1 MDINGK
7 IDLHM
12 HSAVSDG
19 SDTPGEIIS
28 RVKQA
33 GIGLFSLTDH
43 DAEKGCGIIQSLLKE
58 DDPAF
63 ICGVEF
69 SCKDDQGSYH
79 ILGYG
84 YDPDLP
90 AIKALVEK
98 GHSLRMKKVTARLDF
113 IKNEF
118 GFVFPQEE
126 LQKLLAMDNPG
137 KPHIGNLMVKYGYA
151 ATKEEAIIDYIDKL
165 RIRNE
170 YLSPEEAISGILAG
184 KGIPVLAHPFYGSG
198 DQLVIGQDM
207 EERLKRLTG
216 FGLQG
221 VEAFYSGFSPK
232 LIEHMLGF
240 ADYYHLYVTAGSDY
254 HGKNKLEA
262 LGDTGMN
269 ANSRLVP
276 GMERFFEDV
285 KIYGIN

>member
-198 DQLVIGQDM
+198 DQLVIGQEM

-221 VEAFYSGFSPK
+221 VEAFYSGFAPK
-232 LIEHMLGF
+232 LINQMLEM
-240 ADYYHLYVTAGSDY
+240 ADRYHLYVTAGSDY
-254 HGKNKLEA
+254 HGKNKIVR
-262 LGDTGMN
+262 LGDTGMEEN
-269 ANSRLVP
+269 AAPVP
-276 GMERFFEDV
+276 GMVRFLDAV
-285 KIYGIN
+285 NYTKK

>member
-90 AIKALVEK
+90 AIKALVDK

-221 VEAFYSGFSPK
+221 VEAFYSGFAPK
-232 LIEHMLGF
+232 LINQMLEM
-240 ADYYHLYVTAGSDY
+240 ADRYHLYVTAGSDY
-254 HGKNKLEA
+254 HGKNKIVR
-262 LGDTGMN
+262 LGDTGMEEN
-269 ANSRLVP
+269 AAPVP
-276 GMERFFEDV
+276 GMVRFLDAV
-285 KIYGIN
+285 NYTKK

>member
-33 GIGLFSLTDH
+33 GIGLFSLSDH

-221 VEAFYSGFSPK
+221 VEAFYSGFAPK
-232 LIEHMLGF
+232 LINQMLEM
-240 ADYYHLYVTAGSDY
+240 ADRYHLYVTAGSDY
-254 HGKNKLEA
+254 HGKNKIVR
-262 LGDTGMN
+262 LGDTGMEEN
-269 ANSRLVP
+269 AAPVP
-276 GMERFFEDV
+276 GMVRFLDAV
-285 KIYGIN
+285 NYTKK

>member
-90 AIKALVEK
+90 AIKALVDK

-198 DQLVIGQDM
+198 DQLVIGQEM

-221 VEAFYSGFSPK
+221 VEAFYSGFAPK
-232 LIEHMLGF
+232 LINQMLEM
-240 ADYYHLYVTAGSDY
+240 ADRYHLYVTAGSDY
-254 HGKNKLEA
+254 HGKNKIVR
-262 LGDTGMN
+262 LGDTGMEEN
-269 ANSRLVP
+269 AAPVP
-276 GMERFFEDV
+276 GMVRFLDAV
-285 KIYGIN
+285 NYTKK

>member
-221 VEAFYSGFSPK
+221 VEAFYSGFAPK
-232 LIEHMLGF
+232 LINQMLEM
-240 ADYYHLYVTAGSDY
+240 ADRYHLYVTAGSDY
-254 HGKNKLEA
+254 HGKNKIVR
-262 LGDTGMN
+262 LGDTGMEEN
-269 ANSRLVP
+269 AAPVP
-276 GMERFFEDV
+276 GMVRFLDAV
-285 KIYGIN
+285 NYTKK